1 MDVVPTKKENM
12 VMDDLS
18 NKRESDKDP
27 SGKLLGSQ
35 ERLICEQIGAGQPP
49 YSQRAQSLLAIDAGV
64 TQKTAALQTGQ
75 TVGQVSY
82 WLSKFRREG
91 MSIFPEKLLLQTEP
105 QPPAPQHLTETPT
118 PSESP
123 EIDQPVEQDAKRENE
138 ISDAAEP
145 KPGKKKK
152 KKTKKKSKKVK
163 ASKKS
168 KKKKRNRKK
177 KQVKKSKKRKK
188 KSDKKK

>member
-1 MDVVPTKKENM
+1 
-12 VMDDLS
+12 MDDLS
-18 NKRESDKDP
+18 DKRENDNETT
-27 SGKLLGSQ
+27 GILLEPQ
-35 ERLICEQIGAGQPP
+35 ERLNCEQIAAGQPP
-49 YSQRAQSLLAIDAGV
+49 HSQRARSLLAIDAGV

-82 WLSKFRREG
+82 WLGKFRRDR
-91 MSIFPEKLLLQTEP
+91 MSIFPEDLLLQTESEA
-105 QPPAPQHLTETPT
+105 PPAQQLTETPT
-118 PSESP
+118 PSQSP

-152 KKTKKKSKKVK
+152 EKPKKKSKKVK
-163 ASKKS
+163 ASKKA
-168 KKKKRNRKK
+168 KKKKK